1 MRFEHTSQTAR
12 LELRILELEDTVC
25 ALASITANIVEMTGK
40 LNEIAEHYTNT
51 LLGLIQNMPSEALT
65 RAQNLLPLPPYATAG
80 DCGAG
85 HQSAP
90 NMPPSCGCNSPCCG
104 AKDTPRC
111 DED

>member
-1 MRFEHTSQTAR
+1 MRFHHDSDTAR
-12 LELRILELEDTVC
+12 LELRILELEDTVRV
-25 ALASITANIVEMTGK
+25 LTSITASIVEMTGK

-51 LLGLIQNMPSEALT
+51 LLGMIASMPQEALT
-65 RAQNLLPLPPYATAG
+65 RAQNLLPSPPYAQAG

-104 AKDTPRC
+104 ARDTPRC